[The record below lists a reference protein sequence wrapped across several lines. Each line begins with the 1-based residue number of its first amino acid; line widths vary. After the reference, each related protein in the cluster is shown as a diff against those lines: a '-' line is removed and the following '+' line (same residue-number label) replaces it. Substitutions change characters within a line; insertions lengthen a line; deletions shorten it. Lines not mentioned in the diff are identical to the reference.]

1 LKHAGTSQSGSQQV
15 GQKSIDLQKLNL
27 LQCRRTKLTG
37 TGGSLI
43 GEKRE
48 RWQELCE
55 QASVEQDS
63 QRLLEIVAEINR
75 LFEEK
80 RKRLDLEDKAKAT
93 S

>member
-1 LKHAGTSQSGSQQV
+1 M
-15 GQKSIDLQKLNL
+15 
-27 LQCRRTKLTG
+27 
-37 TGGSLI
+37 I

-80 RKRLDLEDKAKAT
+80 RKSLDLEDKAKAT